1 MNARRAL
8 CAGLAAVAVLVGGA
22 GVLTPAATAAPASR
36 CAPASTPETKQR
48 LSELTDTSEIKT
60 FDDARSTISDLR
72 KELSKSDNY
81 LGTFPIAF
89 DNILEL
95 VGPSIES
102 GIYEHPE
109 WASDLAVEVVRLYVG
124 NLHEYVTGGEPQ
136 AHWAQAFALTTA
148 CDRSP
153 GRVLLGQIF
162 AHLLVD
168 FPYALENI
176 DTTAGHTR
184 DFYTFGGALVDATP
198 TIVKDVKHTYG
209 VDLGPLFTAWFVGD
223 LIGDSQATTL
233 LFQSTQT
240 AALVNSFGLQN
251 PATRGVTVAEIN
263 ALFQT
268 ANGALDVMEKLGQI

>member
-1 MNARRAL
+1 M
-8 CAGLAAVAVLVGGA
+8 
-22 GVLTPAATAAPASR
+22 
-36 CAPASTPETKQR
+36 
-48 LSELTDTSEIKT
+48 
-60 FDDARSTISDLR
+60 
-72 KELSKSDNY
+72 
-81 LGTFPIAF
+81 
-89 DNILEL
+89 
-95 VGPSIES
+95 
-102 GIYEHPE
+102 
-109 WASDLAVEVVRLYVG
+109 EVVRLYVG
-124 NLHEYVTGGEPQ
+124 NLHEYVIGGKPQ
-136 AHWAQAFALTTA
+136 AQWAQAFALTTA

-153 GRVLLGQIF
+153 GRVLLGQIL

-176 DTTAGHTR
+176 DTTVGHTR

-198 TIVKDVKHTYG
+198 AIVKDVKRTYG

-233 LFQSTQT
+233 LFQSTRT

-268 ANGALDVMEKLGQI
+268 SNVALDVMEKLGQI